1 MSIFGSSHFGMPR
14 LKPLSSKR
22 THIVSVLDIGST
34 KVVCMI
40 GRLTPRAESEI
51 LPGRTHNIEVIGIG
65 HQRSRGVKTGVIADL
80 EVAESVVR
88 LAVDAA
94 ERMAGLTVDSLIV
107 NVSAGRLQ
115 SDIYTATIDLGGQE
129 VDAADLRKVLTA
141 AGHQSLRRQ
150 DRAILHSLPTGF
162 SLDGERGI
170 RDPLSMYGDVLGVDM
185 HVLTAERPALKN
197 LELCVNRAH
206 LSVEGIVATPYASG
220 LSALVDDEMELGC
233 ACIDMGGGTT
243 TISVFA
249 EGKLVH
255 SDAVSLG
262 GQHVTTDLARGLSTR
277 IEDAERLKVVH
288 GSALPNGADERDTI
302 AVPPIGEDERDQP
315 THVPRALVSRI
326 VRARIDETLEL
337 IRDRIQKSGFS
348 PIVGKRIVLT
358 GGASQLTG
366 LPEAARRILA
376 RNVRIGRP
384 LGVSGLPSA
393 AKGPAFSTAV
403 GLMIYPQV
411 ADQETHAAQ
420 GGVLTQ
426 LTGGNGRIAR
436 MGQWLKESF

>member
-1 MSIFGSSHFGMPR
+1 MSLFGSSHFGLPR

-22 THIVSVLDIGST
+22 SHVVSVLDIGST

-40 GRLTPRAESEI
+40 GRLTPREESQV
-51 LPGRTHNIEVIGIG
+51 LPGRTHNIEIIGIG
-65 HQRSRGVKTGVIADL
+65 HQRSRGIKTGAISDL
-80 EVAESVVR
+80 DALESVIR

-94 ERMAGLTVDSLIV
+94 ERMAGLTVESLIV
-107 NVSAGRLQ
+107 NLTAGRLA

-129 VDAADLRKVLTA
+129 VELNDLKKVLSA
-141 AGHQSLRRQ
+141 ACQQSLRQ
-150 DRAILHSLPTGF
+150 DRAVLHSLATGF

-185 HVLTAERPALKN
+185 HVVTAERTALKN
-197 LELCVNRAH
+197 LELSVNRAH

-220 LSALVDDEMELGC
+220 LAALVDDEVELGC
-233 ACIDMGGGTT
+233 AAIDMGGGTT

-255 SDAVSLG
+255 TDAVSLG
-262 GQHVTTDLARGLSTR
+262 GHHVTTDLARGLSTR

-288 GSALPNGADERDTI
+288 ASAMPNSSDERELI
-302 AVPPIGEDERDQP
+302 SIPPIGEDDRDLP
-315 THVPRALVSRI
+315 TQVPRALVSRI
-326 VRARIDETLEL
+326 VSARIEETMEL
-337 IRDRIQKSGFS
+337 IRDRIQRSGFS
-348 PIVGKRIVLT
+348 PIVGKRVVLT

-366 LPEAARRILA
+366 LADVARRILA

-384 LGVSGLPSA
+384 MGVSGLPTA

-411 ADQETHAAQ
+411 ADMETHASQ
-420 GGVLTQ
+420 SGL
-426 LTGGNGRIAR
+426 LMSLGGNTSRIAR

>member
-1 MSIFGSSHFGMPR
+1 MSLFGSSHFGLPR

-22 THIVSVLDIGST
+22 SHVVSVLDIGST

-40 GRLTPRAESEI
+40 GRLTPREESQV
-51 LPGRTHNIEVIGIG
+51 LPGRTHNIEIIGIG
-65 HQRSRGVKTGVIADL
+65 HQRSRGIKTGAISDL
-80 EVAESVVR
+80 DALESVIR

-94 ERMAGLTVDSLIV
+94 ERMAGLTVESLIV
-107 NVSAGRLQ
+107 NLTAGRLA

-129 VDAADLRKVLTA
+129 VELNDLKKVLSA
-141 AGHQSLRRQ
+141 ACQQSLRQ
-150 DRAILHSLPTGF
+150 DRAVLHSLATGF

-185 HVLTAERPALKN
+185 HVVTAERTALKN
-197 LELCVNRAH
+197 LELSVNRAH

-220 LSALVDDEMELGC
+220 LAALVDDEVELGC
-233 ACIDMGGGTT
+233 AAIDMGGGTT

-255 SDAVSLG
+255 TDAVSLG
-262 GQHVTTDLARGLSTR
+262 GHHVTTDLARGLSTR

-288 GSALPNGADERDTI
+288 ASAMPNSSDERELI
-302 AVPPIGEDERDQP
+302 SIPPIGEDDRDLP
-315 THVPRALVSRI
+315 TQVPRALVSRI
-326 VRARIDETLEL
+326 VSARIEETMEL
-337 IRDRIQKSGFS
+337 IRDRIQRSGFS
-348 PIVGKRIVLT
+348 PIVGKRVVLT

-366 LPEAARRILA
+366 LADVARKILA

-384 LGVSGLPSA
+384 MGVSGLPTA

-411 ADQETHAAQ
+411 ADMETHASQ
-420 GGVLTQ
+420 SGL
-426 LTGGNGRIAR
+426 LMSLGGNSSRFAR

>member
-1 MSIFGSSHFGMPR
+1 MSLFGSSHFGLPR

-22 THIVSVLDIGST
+22 SHIVSVLDIGST

-40 GRLTPRAESEI
+40 GRLTPREESEI
-51 LPGRTHNIEVIGIG
+51 LPGRTHDIEIIGIG
-65 HQRSRGVKTGVIADL
+65 HQRSRGIKTGVIADL
-80 EVAESVVR
+80 DALESVIR

-94 ERMAGLTVDSLIV
+94 ERMAGLTVESLIV
-107 NVSAGRLQ
+107 NLTAGRLG
-115 SDIYTATIDLGGQE
+115 SDVYTATIDLGGQE
-129 VDAADLRKVLTA
+129 VELNDLKKVLA
-141 AGHQSLRRQ
+141 AACQQSLRQ
-150 DRAILHSLPTGF
+150 DRAVLHPLATGF

-170 RDPLSMYGDVLGVDM
+170 RDPLSMYGDMLGVDM
-185 HVLTAERPALKN
+185 HVVTAERAALKN
-197 LELCVNRAH
+197 LELSVNRAH

-220 LSALVDDEMELGC
+220 LAALVDDEVELGC
-233 ACIDMGGGTT
+233 AAIDMGGGTT

-255 SDAVSLG
+255 TDAVGLG
-262 GQHVTTDLARGLSTR
+262 GHHVTTDLARGLSTR

-288 GSALPNGADERDTI
+288 ASAMSNSSDERELI
-302 AVPPIGEDERDQP
+302 SIPPIGEDERDLP
-315 THVPRALVSRI
+315 TQVPRALVSRI
-326 VRARIDETLEL
+326 VGARIEETMEL
-337 IRDRIQKSGFS
+337 IRDRIQRSGFS
-348 PIVGKRIVLT
+348 PIVGKRVVLT

-366 LPEAARRILA
+366 LADVARKILA

-384 LGVSGLPSA
+384 MGVSGLPTA

-411 ADQETHAAQ
+411 ADMETHASQ
-420 GGVLTQ
+420 SGL
-426 LTGGNGRIAR
+426 LLSLGGNNSRIAR

>member
-1 MSIFGSSHFGMPR
+1 MSIFGSSHFGLPR

-22 THIVSVLDIGST
+22 VHVVSVLDIGST

-51 LPGRTHNIEVIGIG
+51 LPGRTHNVEVIGIG
-65 HQRSRGVKTGVIADL
+65 HQRSRGVKNGVITDL
-80 EVAESVVR
+80 DSAESVVR

-94 ERMAGLTVDSLIV
+94 ERMAGLTIESLIV
-107 NVSAGRLQ
+107 NVSTGRLQ

-129 VDAADLRKVLTA
+129 VDANDLRKVLAA
-141 AGHQSLRRQ
+141 AGQQSLRQ

-170 RDPLSMYGDVLGVDM
+170 SDPLSMFGDALGVDM
-185 HVLTAERPALKN
+185 HVLTAERAALKN
-197 LELCVNRAH
+197 LELCINRAH
-206 LSVEGIVATPYASG
+206 LTVEGMVATPYASG
-220 LSALVDDEMELGC
+220 LSALVDDEMQLGC

-255 SDAVSLG
+255 ADAVALG
-262 GQHVTTDLARGLSTR
+262 GHHVTTDLARGLSTR

-288 GSALPNGADERDTI
+288 GSALPNAGDERDI
-302 AVPPIGEDERDQP
+302 VAIPPIGEDDRDQP
-315 THVPRALVSRI
+315 THVPRALLSRI
-326 VRARIDETLEL
+326 VRARIEETLEL
-337 IRDRIQKSGFS
+337 IRDRIQRSGFS

-384 LGVSGLPSA
+384 LGVSGLPAA
-393 AKGPAFSTAV
+393 AKGAAFSTAV

-411 ADQETHAAQ
+411 AELEEHAAQ
-420 GGVLTQ
+420 GGMLSQ
-426 LTGGNGRIAR
+426 ITGGNGRIAR
-436 MGQWLKESF
+436 MGQWLRDSF

>member
-1 MSIFGSSHFGMPR
+1 MSLFGSSNFGLPR
-14 LKPLSSKR
+14 LKPLNSKR
-22 THIVSVLDIGST
+22 SHVVSVLDIGST

-40 GRLTPRAESEI
+40 GRLTPRAESQI
-51 LPGRTHNIEVIGIG
+51 LPGRTHSIEIIGIG
-65 HQRSRGVKTGVIADL
+65 HHKSRGMKNGVIADL
-80 EVAESVVR
+80 DAAESVVR

-94 ERMAGLTVDSLIV
+94 ERMAGLTIDSLIV
-107 NVSAGRLQ
+107 NISAGRLQ
-115 SDIYTATIDLGGQE
+115 SDIYTASIDLGGQE
-129 VDAADLRKVLTA
+129 VDAADLKKVLAA
-141 AGHQSLRRQ
+141 AGQQSLRQ
-150 DRAILHSLPTGF
+150 DRVILHSLPTGF
-162 SLDGERGI
+162 SLDGERGV
-170 RDPLSMYGDVLGVDM
+170 RDPLAMFGDQLGVDM
-185 HVLTAERPALKN
+185 HVLTAERAALKN
-197 LELCVNRAH
+197 LELCINRAH

-220 LSALVDDEMELGC
+220 LAALVDDEVELGC
-233 ACIDMGGGTT
+233 AAIDMGGGTT

-255 SDAVSLG
+255 ADAVSLG
-262 GQHVTTDLARGLSTR
+262 GHHVTTDLARGLSTR

-288 GSALPNGADERDTI
+288 GSALPNSADERDI
-302 AVPPIGEDERDQP
+302 VSVPPIGEDDRDQP

-326 VRARIDETLEL
+326 VRARIEETLEL
-337 IRDRIQKSGFS
+337 IRDRIQRSGFS
-348 PIVGKRIVLT
+348 PIVGKRVVLT

-384 LGVSGLPSA
+384 LGVSGLPAA

-411 ADQETHAAQ
+411 ADMETHTAQ
-420 GGVLTQ
+420 GGL
-426 LTGGNGRIAR
+426 LASLAGNNSRIAR

>member
-1 MSIFGSSHFGMPR
+1 MSLFGSGHFLPR

-22 THIVSVLDIGST
+22 SHVVTVLDIGST

-40 GRLTPRAESEI
+40 GRLTPRQESLV
-51 LPGRTHNIEVIGIG
+51 LPGRTHNVEIIGIG
-65 HQRSRGVKTGVIADL
+65 HQRSRGVKSGVIADL
-80 EVAESVVR
+80 DAAESVVR

-94 ERMAGLTVDSLIV
+94 ERMAGLTVDSLII
-107 NVSAGRLQ
+107 NISAGRLA
-115 SDIYTATIDLGGQE
+115 SDVYTATIDLGGQE
-129 VDAADLRKVLTA
+129 VEGADLRKVLVSA
-141 AGHQSLRRQ
+141 SQQSQRQ
-150 DRAILHSLPTGF
+150 DRAILHSLATGY

-170 RDPLSMYGDVLGVDM
+170 RDPLGMFGDLLGVDM
-185 HVLTAERPALKN
+185 HVVTAERAMLKN

-206 LSVEGIVATPYASG
+206 LSVEGMVATPYASG
-220 LSALVDDEMELGC
+220 LAALVDDEVELGC
-233 ACIDMGGGTT
+233 AAIDMGGGTT

-255 SDAVSLG
+255 TDAISLG
-262 GQHVTTDLARGLSTR
+262 GHHVTTDLARGLSTR

-288 GSALPNGADERDTI
+288 GSALANGADERDMI
-302 AVPPIGEDERDQP
+302 SIPPIGEDDRDLP
-315 THVPRALVSRI
+315 TQVPRSLVTRI
-326 VRARIDETLEL
+326 VRARIEETLEL

-348 PIVGKRIVLT
+348 PIVGKRVVLT

-366 LPEAARRILA
+366 LPETARRILA

-384 LGVSGLPSA
+384 MGISGLPVA

-411 ADQETHAAQ
+411 ADMETHASQ
-420 GGVLTQ
+420 GGLISS
-426 LTGGNGRIAR
+426 LGNGNGRLAR